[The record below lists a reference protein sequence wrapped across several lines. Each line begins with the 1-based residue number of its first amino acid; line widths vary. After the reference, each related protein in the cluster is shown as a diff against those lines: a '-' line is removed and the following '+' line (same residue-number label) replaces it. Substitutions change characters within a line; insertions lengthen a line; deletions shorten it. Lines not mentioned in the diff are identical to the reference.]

1 MAEPRTV
8 ASGAAPILVATV
20 VAGIAGYAIQA
31 VVPIF
36 VSEPSGYLRFAV
48 FWSTLYFVV
57 AALSGIQQ
65 ELSRASVPVP
75 AGAPPERTAR
85 SFTIGAVVGAAV
97 TVLATSPA
105 WSDHLFVTNSW
116 ALVGALAVGVASY
129 TWVAAFSGI
138 LYGLGLWRAIAMT
151 TIIDACLRLTL
162 VVAVSFVQPST
173 TLLAW
178 AVVLPFPLTGLVM
191 WQVMRSRVVGRYT
204 LDVRTTR
211 LVRNSAVTVLAAIG
225 TGAMTSGLP
234 MIIGATAM
242 ADAPD
247 DVGRLVF
254 VITLTRAPVVTVL
267 IALQSF
273 LTVRFREH
281 LLGIRTAVM
290 RLQVLLLGATLL
302 VGAAAYLF
310 EPAILAAVWGPSY
323 AASALVC
330 ALVAI
335 TAGLTGGMVISGAAL
350 LAQNRHTLVLAG
362 WMLSALVLTG
372 VLLLPLGFE
381 ARVMLALAAGPAA
394 GLAFHLTALVR
405 PPAPSTEAAV

>member
-1 MAEPRTV
+1 MLAKTRIV

-36 VSEPSGYLRFAV
+36 VPEPSAYLRFAV

-75 AGAPPERTAR
+75 AGAPQERTAR
-85 SFTIGAVVGAAV
+85 GFTIGAVVVAAV

-105 WSDHLFVTNSW
+105 WSAHLFAHSW
-116 ALVGALAVGVASY
+116 ALVGALAVGIGSY

-151 TIIDACLRLTL
+151 TIIDACLRLVL
-162 VVAVSFVQPST
+162 VVAVSVVEPST

-191 WQVMRSRVVGRYT
+191 WLVMRSRVVGRYT
-204 LDVRTTR
+204 LDVRARR

-234 MIIGATAM
+234 MIIGATAG
-242 ADAPD
+242 AEPPD
-247 DVGRLVF
+247 EVGRLVF

-273 LTVRFREH
+273 LTVRFRAH
-281 LLGIRTAVM
+281 PTGVRAAVL

-302 VGAAAYLF
+302 VGAAAYVF
-310 EPAILAAVWGPSY
+310 EPAILTAVWGPAY
-323 AASALVC
+323 AVSAAVC
-330 ALVAI
+330 ALVAL

-362 WMLSALVLTG
+362 WMLSALVLTA
-372 VLLLPLGFE
+372 VLLLPLDFE
-381 ARVMLALAAGPAA
+381 SRVMLALAAGPAA
-394 GLAFHLTALVR
+394 GLALHLVALVKH
-405 PPAPSTEAAV
+405 PTDSP

>member
-1 MAEPRTV
+1 MLAKTRIV

-36 VSEPSGYLRFAV
+36 VPEPSAYLRFAV

-75 AGAPPERTAR
+75 AGSPQERTAR
-85 SFTIGAVVGAAV
+85 GFTIGAVVVAAV

-105 WSDHLFVTNSW
+105 WSAHLFAHSW
-116 ALVGALAVGVASY
+116 ALVGALAVGIGSY

-151 TIIDACLRLTL
+151 TIIDACLRLVL
-162 VVAVSFVQPST
+162 VVAVSVVEPST
-173 TLLAW
+173 ALLAW

-191 WQVMRSRVVGRYT
+191 WLVMRSRIVGRYT
-204 LDVRTTR
+204 LDVRARR

-225 TGAMTSGLP
+225 TGVMTSGLP
-234 MIIGATAM
+234 MIIGATAR
-242 ADAPD
+242 AEPPD
-247 DVGRLVF
+247 EVGRLVF

-273 LTVRFREH
+273 LTVRFRENPT
-281 LLGIRTAVM
+281 GVSAAVL
-290 RLQVLLLGATLL
+290 RLQVLLLGTTLL
-302 VGAAAYLF
+302 VGAAAYVF
-310 EPAILAAVWGPSY
+310 EPAILTAVWGPAY
-323 AASALVC
+323 AVSAAVC
-330 ALVAI
+330 ALVAL

-362 WMLSALVLTG
+362 WMLSALVLTA
-372 VLLLPLGFE
+372 VLLLPLDFE
-381 ARVMLALAAGPAA
+381 SRVMLALAAGPAA
-394 GLAFHLTALVR
+394 GLALHLVVLVKH
-405 PPAPSTEAAV
+405 PTDSP